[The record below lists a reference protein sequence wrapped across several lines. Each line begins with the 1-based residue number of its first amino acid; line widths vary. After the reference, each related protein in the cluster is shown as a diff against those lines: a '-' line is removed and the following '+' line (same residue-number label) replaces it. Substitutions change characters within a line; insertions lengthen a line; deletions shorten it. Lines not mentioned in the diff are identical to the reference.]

1 MSNTAVLE
9 NALLPLRP
17 LPARED
23 VTELVINKAG
33 EAAIETRDG
42 WSWETLPDLNEKSL
56 LELARAAAA
65 FTHQDISQSTQI
77 CSTILPSGE
86 RVNMVV
92 HPAVPAGPVSL
103 TIRNQT
109 PVTLTM

>member
-17 LPARED
+17 LLARED

-42 WSWETLPDLNEKSL
+42 WSWETLPDLNPTFSK
-56 LELARAAAA
+56 
-65 FTHQDISQSTQI
+65 
-77 CSTILPSGE
+77 
-86 RVNMVV
+86 
-92 HPAVPAGPVSL
+92 
-103 TIRNQT
+103 
-109 PVTLTM
+109 